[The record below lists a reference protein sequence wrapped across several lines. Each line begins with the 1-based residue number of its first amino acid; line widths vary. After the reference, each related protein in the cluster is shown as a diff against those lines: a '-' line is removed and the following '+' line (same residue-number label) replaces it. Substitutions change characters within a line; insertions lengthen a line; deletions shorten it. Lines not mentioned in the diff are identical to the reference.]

1 MNIYLITSGILCLIL
16 GLLHSILGELLI
28 FRTKKKTN
36 KLVPTLVTNGLKER
50 HLRIIWATWHLTSF
64 FGWCIGTLLI
74 KIALDQNLVSKE
86 LLKFIIASISISM
99 LCSSILVFIA
109 TKGKHPGW
117 IILLGISILTFLG
130 T

>member
-1 MNIYLITSGILCLIL
+1 MNIYLIISGILCLIL

-99 LCSSILVFIA
+99 LCSSILVFTA

>member
-1 MNIYLITSGILCLIL
+1 M
-16 GLLHSILGELLI
+16 
-28 FRTKKKTN
+28 
-36 KLVPTLVTNGLKER
+36 PTLVTNDLKER

-74 KIALDQNLVSKE
+74 KIALNQNLVSKE

-99 LCSSILVFIA
+99 LCSSILVFTA